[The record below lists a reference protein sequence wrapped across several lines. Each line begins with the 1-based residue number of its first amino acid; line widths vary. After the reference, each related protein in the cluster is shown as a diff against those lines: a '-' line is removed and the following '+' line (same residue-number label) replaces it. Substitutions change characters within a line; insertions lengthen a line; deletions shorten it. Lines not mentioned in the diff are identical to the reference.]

1 MYYIDLRNKFI
12 NLGCFNINQ
21 IYVFDPDFNRNNLT
35 YWQKKGWLIYLRNG
49 YYAFPEFKQEINSQY
64 FLANKIYRPSY
75 VSLQSALSYYE
86 IIPESVVQITNVTT
100 LKTKSFENDFGQ
112 FYYKSIKSDFYF
124 GYKPIH
130 ISKDKEIFMA
140 EPEKAI
146 IDFLYLYPFYET
158 EADFLNLRFNG
169 DILKNEIDK
178 GLLLDYCSRFDKYS
192 LDKRMKKLFNAYKL

>member
-21 IYVFDPDFNRNNLT
+21 IYAFDPDFNRNNLT

-112 FYYKSIKSDFYF
+112 FYYKSIKS
-124 GYKPIH
+124 
-130 ISKDKEIFMA
+130 
-140 EPEKAI
+140 
-146 IDFLYLYPFYET
+146 
-158 EADFLNLRFNG
+158 NL
-169 DILKNEIDK
+169 
-178 GLLLDYCSRFDKYS
+178 KYV
-192 LDKRMKKLFNAYKL
+192 

>member
-1 MYYIDLRNKFI
+1 MNYIDFKNKFI

-21 IYVFDPDFNRNNLT
+21 IYAFYPDFNRNNLT

-49 YYAFPEFKQEINSQY
+49 FYAFPEFKHDINSQY
-64 FLANKIYRPSY
+64 FVANKIYRPSY

-86 IIPESVVQITNVTT
+86 IIPESVVQITNITT

-124 GYKPIH
+124 GYLPIP
-130 ISKDKEIFMA
+130 ISRNKEILIA

-146 IDFLYLYPFYET
+146 LDFLYLYPFYKT
-158 EADFLNLRFNG
+158 EVDFLDLRFNEN
-169 DILKNEIDK
+169 ILKNEIDK
-178 GLLLDYCSRFDKYS
+178 DLLLDYCKCFGKKS
-192 LDKRMKKLFNAYKL
+192 LDQRIKKLFNAYKL